1 MSLTIARVVVVAL
14 EAYAVAG
21 VAFAAAFLPR
31 AVARMDP
38 RVAGAPRTLR
48 LLILPGVV
56 ALWPLFA
63 RRWITGGSEPIE
75 RNPHRAKAGPSR

>member
-1 MSLTIARVVVVAL
+1 VTLAIARVIVATF

-21 VAFAAAFLPR
+21 LIFALLFLPR
-31 AVARMDP
+31 AVLRIDQ

-48 LLILPGVV
+48 LLILPGVA

-63 RRWITGGSEPIE
+63 WRWVTRAPEPIE
-75 RNPHRAKAGPSR
+75 IDPHRAKAGGR